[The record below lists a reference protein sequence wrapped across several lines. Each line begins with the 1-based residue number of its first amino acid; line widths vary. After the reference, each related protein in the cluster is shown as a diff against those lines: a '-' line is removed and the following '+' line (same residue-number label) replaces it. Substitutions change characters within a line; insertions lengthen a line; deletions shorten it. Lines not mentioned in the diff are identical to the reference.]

1 MKPIDEIVTRDG
13 LVELLK
19 KHGFEEHLSSPTSPV
34 ISLRKYAHRGYTQN
48 QEIYA
53 LCFVFPAESADER
66 KCAGFAGMGCAEAGK
81 PVGSNFTVN
90 YGQHTYKHLID
101 EIARYI
107 EPHIG
112 KIL

>member
-19 KHGFEEHLSSPTSPV
+19 QHGFKEYLNSPQSPV
-34 ISLRKYAHRGYTQN
+34 ISLRRYAQN
-48 QEIYA
+48 QRTYA
-53 LCFVFPAESADER
+53 VCFVFPTESADER
-66 KCAGFAGMGCAEAGK
+66 KCAGFAGVGCAEAGK
-81 PVGSNFTVN
+81 PVGSNFTIN
-90 YGQHTYKHLID
+90 YGRHTYKHLID